1 MLGRDMMMN
10 PDMHRGALAADEDA
24 DSLGDRVA
32 ELEREAE
39 EQLELHGITA
49 NGYMKRLHRQLA
61 ESLQM
66 EASMLRR
73 RRDMI
78 RQNPEV
84 VRGRRPLPAGSEDR
98 VLDEL

>member
-1 MLGRDMMMN
+1 MFDRDMMMN
-10 PDMHRGALAADEDA
+10 PDMSPTAPASNEDA
-24 DSLGDRVA
+24 DTLSDRVA

-66 EASMLRR
+66 EATMLRR

-78 RQNPEV
+78 RQNPAV
-84 VRGRRPLPAGSEDR
+84 VRGRRPLPANSEDCTPG
-98 VLDEL
+98 EL

>member
-1 MLGRDMMMN
+1 MFGRDMVMN
-10 PDMHRGALAADEDA
+10 PDMHRAALATDDDA
-24 DSLGDRVA
+24 DTLSDRVA

-78 RQNPEV
+78 RESPAA
-84 VRGRRPLPAGSEDR
+84 RCRRPLPPNSEDR
-98 VLDEL
+98 VQDEL